1 MRIWRLITTDPDVT
15 AFALIVAFFFLQP
28 IIADWLPIEAT
39 IVDWLPFTIAYTV
52 VGLIAIRAVKRRL
65 QADPGRERG
74 SEMAA
79 PSTEHQR
86 QDARYCSY
94 AACCIAVL
102 LLFGAVFQFATDKWR
117 EEPFTSVAGV
127 FSTLAASGYMIHHA
141 RQFRD
146 ESRQLL
152 SNTVLGK

>member
-1 MRIWRLITTDPDVT
+1 MRLYRLVTTDPDVT

-28 IIADWLPIEAT
+28 TIADWLPLDAT
-39 IVDWLPFTIAYTV
+39 MGDWLPFTIAYTV

-65 QADPGRERG
+65 PADPGRERG
-74 SEMAA
+74 SEMGT
-79 PSTEHQR
+79 PSTKLQR

-127 FSTLAASGYMIHHA
+127 FSTLAGSGYMVHQA

-146 ESRQLL
+146 ESGRLP
-152 SNTVLGK
+152 